1 MVCEMCPEG
10 PCVYP
15 HVQFSCYETLTDG
28 MQQIIEYFFGGGN
41 YNSEMP
47 WYTGGHSG
55 GFGGGDS
62 TITKPQSPGTEK
74 PPGINS
80 SFIIVDYVILL

>member
-15 HVQFSCYETLTDG
+15 RVEFSCYETLTDG
-28 MQQIIEYFFGGGN
+28 MQQIIEYLFSN

-47 WYTGGHSG
+47 WYTMKH
-55 GFGGGDS
+55 
-62 TITKPQSPGTEK
+62 
-74 PPGINS
+74 
-80 SFIIVDYVILL
+80 

>member
-1 MVCEMCPEG
+1 MCPEG

-47 WYTGGHSG
+47 WYTGGYSGGYSG

-62 TITKPQSPGTEK
+62 TITKPPSPGTEK
-74 PPGINS
+74 PPGINR
-80 SFIIVDYVILL
+80 FYI